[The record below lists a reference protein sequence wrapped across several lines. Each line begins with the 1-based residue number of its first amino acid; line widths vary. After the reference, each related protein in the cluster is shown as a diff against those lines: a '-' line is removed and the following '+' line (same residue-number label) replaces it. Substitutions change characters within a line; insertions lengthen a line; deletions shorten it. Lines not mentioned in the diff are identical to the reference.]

1 MQATN
6 EQRPSVLADAEDMLV
21 NTSRD
26 TKRKILVSLN
36 LSIATPLIIYF
47 FSRLFGA
54 GFPSPERDLVLYP
67 FMIAVNLS
75 SAVFG
80 LYHLKKGSR
89 GSRVWSG
96 IFSWSSVIIVQL
108 AAVAFL
114 NFTPA
119 PTNTF
124 LFANAIAV
132 LAIMVTGL
140 VINRWYALFHF
151 FVSLASLWLAATKIG
166 LGYVYAV
173 QHPILGHTVSI
184 PLTLY
189 IVLWHLIFI
198 ITILII
204 YFESSTIDRIIN
216 VIPRVV
222 DKLREAAKKQQHL
235 EIENMRMSTELE
247 IAQRLQTMVL
257 PHRSEFSQVKDLA
270 IAASMDPATEVGG
283 DYYDI
288 LPTDDGVYF
297 SIGDVTGHGLSSGV
311 VMLMAQSA
319 FKMALQYSKGDLPDM
334 MQKMNSVLYSN
345 IRYRM
350 NEETNMTMSVLK
362 YRDGM
367 LSICGQHEKVLMLR
381 NGDPVEKIDTIDL
394 GLYVGFVEDISR
406 SLNVMQIKMAPG
418 DMVMLYTDGATEAEN
433 GQGVEFGID
442 RLADSLRKNAADTP
456 DAIIR
461 AVMKDIEGWI
471 SGHTK
476 FDDITLVI
484 FKRMV

>member
-1 MQATN
+1 M
-6 EQRPSVLADAEDMLV
+6 LADAEDMLV

-36 LSIATPLIIYF
+36 LSIAIPLVIYF

-54 GFPSPERDLVLYP
+54 GFPSPQRDLILYP
-67 FMIAVNLS
+67 FMITVNIS
-75 SAVFG
+75 SAIFG
-80 LYHLKKGSR
+80 LYHLKKSTQ
-89 GSRVWSG
+89 GSRVWNA

-114 NFTPA
+114 NFTPS

-151 FVSLASLWLAATKIG
+151 SVSVASLWYAAMSIG
-166 LGYVYAV
+166 FGYVYLV
-173 QHPILGHTVSI
+173 QHPVSGAVVNI

-204 YFESSTIDRIIN
+204 FFESSTIDRIIN

-222 DKLREAAKKQQHL
+222 DKLREAAKKQQQL

-334 MQKMNSVLYSN
+334 MQKMNSVLFSN

-350 NEETNMTMSVLK
+350 QEETNMTMSVLK
-362 YRDGM
+362 YQDGL

-381 NGDPVEKIDTIDL
+381 NGDPVEKIDTMDL

-418 DMVMLYTDGATEAEN
+418 DIVMLYTDGATEAEN
-433 GQGVEFGID
+433 AHGEEFGID
-442 RLADSLRKNAADTP
+442 RLAESLKKNAESTP
-456 DAIIR
+456 DTIIQS
-461 AVMKDIEGWI
+461 VMRDIEAWI

-476 FDDITLVI
+476 FDDITLVL
-484 FKRMV
+484 FKRMI